1 MREAALVIGHGGF
14 GTTMTAL
21 AAGVPQ
27 LVIPLFSSDQ
37 FVNAEQV
44 DAVGV
49 GLQLLGGVDAL
60 PEVPALVR
68 RLIDEPSYAAAAR
81 RVADEMAALPD
92 VTTTVGV
99 LEELAADP
107 P

>member
-1 MREAALVIGHGGF
+1 
-14 GTTMTAL
+14 MTAL

-27 LVIPLFSSDQ
+27 LVLPLFSSDQ

-44 DAVGV
+44 AEAVGV

-60 PEVPALVR
+60 AEVPALVGE
-68 RLIDEPSYAAAAR
+68 LLDEPSYAEAAR

-99 LEELAADP
+99 LEELAADGP
-107 P
+107 